1 MKRLS
6 LLSGSLLASMAM
18 IGITPTQANES
29 GNAAKKAVPLD
40 DDAYRSLVRQLTDL
54 IPKSIVGP
62 STYGIPSGFGLGRGQ
77 AYASG
82 SITNH
87 RTEDAEAASEEF
99 DGSYAFGVGLSDPND
114 VIGFDINLGILSSTP
129 GDQTEAGNF
138 SLKAHKQGP
147 NQYGMFG
154 LSAGANNVAPWGDP
168 EAIKTSYYIA
178 ASQITRQTY
187 TTLVKPDIMIS
198 GGISDG
204 AKNGGRETGA
214 YLGIGAKYTGSSSV
228 SIGWSGDEIVTGVS
242 MQPILTAPV
251 IVSAGIA
258 DVANQNDDR
267 RLLLSVTYAIG
278 DLF

>member
-1 MKRLS
+1 
-6 LLSGSLLASMAM
+6 M
-18 IGITPTQANES
+18 IGISPAFANES
-29 GNAAKKAVPLD
+29 DNTSPKPITLGD
-40 DDAYRSLVRQLTDL
+40 DEYRSLVRQLTDL
-54 IPKSIVGP
+54 IPRSIVGP

-77 AYASG
+77 AYISG
-82 SITNH
+82 SITNN
-87 RTEDAEAASEEF
+87 RTEDSEAATEKF

-114 VIGFDINLGILSSTP
+114 IVGFDINLGILSSTP

-138 SLKAHKQGP
+138 SVKTHKQGP

-204 AKNGGRETGA
+204 AKNGGRDPGA
-214 YLGIGAKYTGSSSV
+214 YLGIGAKYTSSTSV

-242 MQPILTAPV
+242 LQPVLTAPV

-258 DVANQNDDR
+258 DVVNQNDDR
-267 RLLLSVTYAIG
+267 RFLLSVTYAIG